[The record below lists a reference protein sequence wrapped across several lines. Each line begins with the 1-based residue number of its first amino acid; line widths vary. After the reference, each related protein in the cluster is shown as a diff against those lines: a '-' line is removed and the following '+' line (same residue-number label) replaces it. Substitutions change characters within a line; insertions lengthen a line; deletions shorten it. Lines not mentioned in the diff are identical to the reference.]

1 MGCRTYEADKHG
13 RITIYPS
20 LNGSA
25 GKSSNILKLLIK
37 KLSDLVSGIRKNS
50 TGRPQY

>member
-20 LNGSA
+20 LNSSA
-25 GKSSNILKLLIK
+25 RKSYGIFKWLIK
-37 KLSDLVSGIRKNS
+37 KLMDTVNGGRKNG
-50 TGRPQY
+50 TGRPQA

>member
-20 LNGSA
+20 LNSSA
-25 GKSSNILKLLIK
+25 GKGRGMFKSLIK
-37 KLSDLVSGIRKNS
+37 KLSVIISGIRKNG
-50 TGRPQY
+50 TGRPEV

>member
-20 LNGSA
+20 LNSSA
-25 GKSSNILKLLIK
+25 RKSYGIFKWLIK
-37 KLSDLVSGIRKNS
+37 KLIGIVSGIRKH
-50 TGRPQY
+50 GAR

>member
-20 LNGSA
+20 LNNSA
-25 GKSSNILKLLIK
+25 RKSPGILQQLIK
-37 KLSDLVSGIRKNS
+37 KLIDVVSGIGKND
-50 TGRPQY
+50 TGRPQA

>member
-20 LNGSA
+20 LNSSSR
-25 GKSSNILKLLIK
+25 KSYNMLEWLIK
-37 KLSDLVSGIRKNS
+37 KLIGIVSGIRKNG
-50 TGRPQY
+50 TGIAKI

>member
-20 LNGSA
+20 LSSSA
-25 GKSSNILKLLIK
+25 GKSPGTLKLLIK
-37 KLSDLVSGIRKNS
+37 KLKDTVDGGRKN
-50 TGRPQY
+50 GAR

>member
-20 LNGSA
+20 LNDSA
-25 GKSSNILKLLIK
+25 TKGHGIFKGLIK
-37 KLSDLVSGIRKNS
+37 KLIDVVIGIGKND
-50 TGRPQY
+50 THRPEA